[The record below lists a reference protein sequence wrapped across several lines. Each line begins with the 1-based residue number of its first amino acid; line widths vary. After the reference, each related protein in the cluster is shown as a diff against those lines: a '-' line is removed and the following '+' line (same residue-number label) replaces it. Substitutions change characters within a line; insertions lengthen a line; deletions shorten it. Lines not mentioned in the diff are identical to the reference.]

1 MKNLPAFRLSL
12 IDGSILK
19 SPSIKKKTILF
30 FYTKA
35 MTSGCVTEVQE
46 FQNFLLKFKKMGF
59 IIIGCSK
66 DSIKKNIKFAEKYKV
81 KYLLTSDLN
90 NACEN
95 QTYG

>member
-1 MKNLPAFRLSL
+1 
-12 IDGSILK
+12 
-19 SPSIKKKTILF
+19 
-30 FYTKA
+30 
-35 MTSGCVTEVQE
+35 
-46 FQNFLLKFKKMGF
+46 MGF

-66 DSIKKNIKFAEKYKV
+66 DSIKKNFKFDEKYKV